1 MMNSARHNQFTP
13 HNLQI
18 KQKHFCGKKLQRR
31 RQATFKPFCPDKVC
45 RWNTLVDVCKVKDNS
60 KSNGK
65 GTVLFQ
71 FFSEMG
77 SLLVANT
84 TLHSLLF
91 EPQMVLRYE
100 TRGTQ
105 YWYRAQPAPRAH
117 PCKHQHLPGKGGEL
131 TKATSPGGWVS
142 GTMTKL
148 CDKLNNTGLCG
159 FKCSKLLWFADIHY
173 NSL

>member
-1 MMNSARHNQFTP
+1 MLIHRPDAVAPLSWRWWPQQDTIQSTHTSQPPNQTKNFW
-13 HNLQI
+13 
-18 KQKHFCGKKLQRR
+18 GKKLQRSC
-31 RQATFKPFCPDKVC
+31 QASFKPFCPDKVC
-45 RWNTLVDVCKVKDNS
+45 RWNTHVDVCKVKDNS
-60 KSNGK
+60 QSNGK

-77 SLLVANT
+77 RLLVANT

-142 GTMTKL
+142 SAMTKL
-148 CDKLNNTGLCG
+148 CDKL
-159 FKCSKLLWFADIHY
+159 
-173 NSL
+173 